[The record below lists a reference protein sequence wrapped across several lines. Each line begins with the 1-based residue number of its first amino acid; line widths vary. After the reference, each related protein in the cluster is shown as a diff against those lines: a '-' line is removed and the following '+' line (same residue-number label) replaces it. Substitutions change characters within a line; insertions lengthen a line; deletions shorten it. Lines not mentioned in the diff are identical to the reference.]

1 MDLITLA
8 MAKKYTDSQRIGY
21 TERKELASFQLTPNA
36 DIGMNMGVSMGAI
49 GLEVGKTYT
58 VTTDS
63 RSYTAVCKEMSGTLL
78 LGNANFIMDTLDN
91 TGETF
96 CVVEMDD
103 GAGLMTV
110 AMDANNGTHMKVSAE
125 TIVPIDPKYLPN
137 TVVDFDKLGLTAPIL
152 ELFNTGGGTASM
164 KHDNAYGVDID
175 AAVQAFPVGEVF
187 VAKMT
192 IPNMGSMV
200 VTPIY
205 SLSDQFGFKSAHFD
219 SYITQSGALLKF
231 YVRAIRGCAADGSTI
246 QFNIEVGFYT

>member
-63 RSYTAVCKEMSGTLL
+63 GSYTAVCKEMSGTLL
-78 LGNANFIMDTLDN
+78 LGNANFMMDALDN

-110 AMDANNGTHMKVSAE
+110 AMDANNGTHMTVSAE
-125 TIVPIDPKYLPN
+125 TIVPIDPKYLPGVCLPVVKLT
-137 TVVDFDKLGLTAPIL
+137 TVVTHGGVALNEEEIAQFEAVGAQSCIVKCALSYMEMELSCEFVCNTLAFHGLASYSAV
-152 ELFNTGGGTASM
+152 FNAGDQNLMYFTVMYAEEEGW
-164 KHDNAYGVDID
+164 V
-175 AAVQAFPVGEVF
+175 AF
-187 VAKMT
+187 
-192 IPNMGSMV
+192 
-200 VTPIY
+200 
-205 SLSDQFGFKSAHFD
+205 FGIK
-219 SYITQSGALLKF
+219 
-231 YVRAIRGCAADGSTI
+231 
-246 QFNIEVGFYT
+246 